1 MAGALG
7 DVIELC
13 GGDLGHGGR
22 PYIDGQAV
30 EGVHDGHEVLGE
42 LDRDVEIVAREGRG
56 RDVQRR
62 VLSIVGVGM
71 RQGRDGQWLVLA
83 RERALPVRL
92 DVPSDLELDAAVG
105 PYAFEDD
112 VHVSHEVH
120 VPVKEREG
128 HVGAVLQAL
137 EHLRQEYSL
146 GDACRAEGGVHLALE
161 VKVLHVGDLERHFL
175 ALLGDR
181 EYHGVWDASLLAG
194 TRVARREHELERRG
208 EAGEYVWP
216 VAERLAVQLDRLVGE
231 AQAQQRSLV
240 EVVVSVRA
248 EGNDGRRQVQGRDAI
263 AFEVHVGRLGHRRR
277 RRGL

>member
-1 MAGALG
+1 M
-7 DVIELC
+7 
-13 GGDLGHGGR
+13 
-22 PYIDGQAV
+22 
-30 EGVHDGHEVLGE
+30 
-42 LDRDVEIVAREGRG
+42 
-56 RDVQRR
+56 
-62 VLSIVGVGM
+62 
-71 RQGRDGQWLVLA
+71 
-83 RERALPVRL
+83 
-92 DVPSDLELDAAVG
+92 PSDLELDAAVG
-105 PYAFEDD
+105 PHAFKDN

-137 EHLRQEYSL
+137 EHLRQEHGL

-240 EVVVSVRA
+240 EGVVSVRA